1 MNYFTIAELIHS
13 RDYWKKIWNKTTP
26 EVEQNLTALVDNILD
41 PLRLFYGKPININS
55 GYRCPELNKKVGG
68 VWNSQHLTG
77 EAADITTG
85 SKLENQ
91 HLARMIVELK
101 LPFDQLIDEA
111 GYAWVHISHKR
122 DGNNRGQILRMKN
135 GKYTIITK
143 DQL

>member
-1 MNYFTIAELIHS
+1 MNYFTIAELIYS

-101 LPFDQLIDEA
+101 LPFDQLSDEA

-122 DGNNRGQILRMKN
+122 NGNNRGQILRMKN